1 MGVSALPCQSPAL
14 RCSDHQ
20 CAGVLRMPQIERQG
34 PENRAMREYVWFAVS
49 LMVVLLL
56 RLASGISST

>member
-1 MGVSALPCQSPAL
+1 
-14 RCSDHQ
+14 
-20 CAGVLRMPQIERQG
+20 MPQIERQG